1 MKNKLINLFALI
13 GIITCVALACSV
25 ASDDDEPI
33 NPNPQTTNTTCEV
46 EVDATL
52 LNEYGKYQ
60 VAIINPFN
68 SNGNGNIVVLNTK
81 TGVMKSYY
89 HNNNVFT
96 ETTVST
102 ITFTH

>member
-1 MKNKLINLFALI
+1 MKNQLINLFALI

-60 VAIINPFN
+60 ISTTFRGEYNSMYLTAINTETGVTKVYTN
-68 SNGNGNIVVLNTK
+68 NGNGWYQWNDAV
-81 TGVMKSYY
+81 
-89 HNNNVFT
+89 
-96 ETTVST
+96 
-102 ITFTH
+102 TFTH

>member
-1 MKNKLINLFALI
+1 MKNQLINLFALI

-60 VAIINPFN
+60 ISATFRGEYNGLYLTAINTETGVTKVY
-68 SNGNGNIVVLNTK
+68 SSTGNGWYQY
-81 TGVMKSYY
+81 SDA
-89 HNNNVFT
+89 
-96 ETTVST
+96 

>member
-1 MKNKLINLFALI
+1 MKNQLINLFALI

-25 ASDDDEPI
+25 ASDDEPI

-60 VAIINPFN
+60 ISTIYQGNNSIYLTAI
-68 SNGNGNIVVLNTK
+68 NTE
-81 TGVMKSYY
+81 TGVTKAYR
-89 HNNNVFT
+89 NNGEGWNQY
-96 ETTVST
+96 SDT